1 MSGCETAE
9 IGNERATDA
18 FLGMSECETEVVD
31 ERATDASLGMSE
43 CETEVGDERAT
54 GAFLGM
60 SECETDEI
68 RGERKTNVMLVLSE

>member
-1 MSGCETAE
+1 MGDRRSLRRASDASLSMSGCETAE

-18 FLGMSECETEVVD
+18 FLGMSECETEVGD
-31 ERATDASLGMSE
+31 ERATDAS
-43 CETEVGDERAT
+43 
-54 GAFLGM
+54 LGM